1 MGKKV
6 KYHFNTKSLT
16 VENIQETTWDK
27 VKGFLRIVL
36 AGMVFSIIV
45 LSIGYT
51 VFDSPTEKALR
62 REIEQY
68 RTQYQILND
77 RLSILNAVL
86 DDLQERDDHI
96 YRVIFEAEPI
106 PSSVREAS
114 FGGADRYSHLEGL
127 NNSEMIIATTQRVDR
142 IARQLYVQSNS
153 FDEVFEMARNK
164 ADMLASIP
172 AIMPITRGT
181 DRLVSGFGY
190 RIHPIFKRLR
200 MHTGVDFAAPTGT
213 PIFATGNGV
222 IVRAAHDHSG
232 YGLMVEIDH
241 GFGYR
246 TLYAHMSKISVR
258 VGQRVSRGEVLGLV
272 GSTGLSVGPHL
283 HYEVIRNGRKVNPV
297 SYFFHDLSP
306 QEFEQIYEISSRINQ
321 SMS

>member
-77 RLSILNAVL
+77 RLNILSAVL

-114 FGGADRYSHLEGL
+114 FGGADRYSQLEGL
-127 NNSEMIIATTQRVDR
+127 NNSEMIISTTQRVDR

-172 AIMPITRGT
+172 AIMPIARGT

-222 IVRAAHDHSG
+222 IVKAERDHSG

-246 TLYAHMSKISVR
+246 TLYAHLSKISVR

-283 HYEVIRNGRKVNPV
+283 HYEVIRNGRTVNPV

>member
-16 VENIQETTWDK
+16 VENIQETTWDRIK
-27 VKGFLRIVL
+27 VFLRIVL

-77 RLSILNAVL
+77 RLNILNAVL

-106 PSSVREAS
+106 PTSVREAS

-127 NNSEMIIATTQRVDR
+127 NNSEMLIATTQRIDR

-172 AIMPITRGT
+172 AIMPIERGT

-190 RIHPIFKRLR
+190 RIHPIYKRLR

-213 PIFATGNGV
+213 PIYATGNGV
-222 IVRAAHDHSG
+222 IVRAARDHSG

-246 TLYAHMSKISVR
+246 TLYAHLSKISVR

-283 HYEVIRNGRKVNPV
+283 HYEVIRNGRTVNPV

-306 QEFEQIYEISSRINQ
+306 QEFEQIYEISSRVNQ

>member
-27 VKGFLRIVL
+27 IKGFLRIVL

-77 RLSILNAVL
+77 RLNILNAVL
-86 DDLQERDDHI
+86 ADLQERDDHI

-106 PSSVREAS
+106 PTSVRKAS

-172 AIMPITRGT
+172 AIMPIARGT

-222 IVRAAHDHSG
+222 IVRAEHDHSG
-232 YGLMVEIDH
+232 YGLMVKIDH

-246 TLYAHMSKISVR
+246 TLYAHLSKISVR

-283 HYEVIRNGRKVNPV
+283 HYEVIRNGRTVNPV

>member
-27 VKGFLRIVL
+27 IKVFLRIVL

-77 RLSILNAVL
+77 RLNILNAVL

-106 PSSVREAS
+106 PTSVREAS

-127 NNSEMIIATTQRVDR
+127 NNSEMLIATTQRIDR

-172 AIMPITRGT
+172 AIMPIERGT

-190 RIHPIFKRLR
+190 RIHPIYKRLR

-213 PIFATGNGV
+213 PIYATGNGV
-222 IVRAAHDHSG
+222 IVRAARDHSG

-246 TLYAHMSKISVR
+246 TLYAHLSKISVR

-283 HYEVIRNGRKVNPV
+283 HYEVIRNGRTVNPV

-306 QEFEQIYEISSRINQ
+306 QEFEQIYEISSRVNQ